1 MGIIGLQKS
10 LERLADLLAKIQK
23 ALGEYLEMQRQAF
36 ARFYFLGDE
45 DLLEIIGNSKD
56 VKAVQ
61 RHFNK
66 MYAGITSLSSENKE
80 GNDILLGMH
89 SKEGEYVPF
98 EKTVNITEDPRINI
112 WLTKVDDQMSV
123 SLASLLEQS
132 LKEITGI

>member
-1 MGIIGLQKS
+1 MSIMGLQKS

-66 MYAGITSLSSENKE
+66 MYAGITSLTTENKD
-80 GNDILLGMH
+80 GQDLLYGMH
-89 SKEGEYVPF
+89 SKEGEYVTF
-98 EKTVNITEDPRINI
+98 DKNVNITEDPRINI
-112 WLTKVDDQMSV
+112 WLSKVDEQMMV
-123 SLASLLEQS
+123 SLASFLEKS
-132 LKEITGI
+132 LKEITSI